1 MRRLLLIAIRVY
13 QWTLSPWLGRSCR
26 FMPTCS
32 CYTAEAIER
41 FGAARGTW
49 LGILRIG
56 RCHPWHAGG
65 YDPIPSNSTGE
76 CDASIQG
83 SQHG

>member
-1 MRRLLLIAIRVY
+1 MRLLLIAIRVY
-13 QWTLSPWLGRSCR
+13 QWTLSPLLGRSCR

-32 CYTAEAIER
+32 WYTAEAIGR
-41 FGAARGTW
+41 FGAARGVW
-49 LGILRIG
+49 LGVRRIG

-65 YDPIPSNSTGE
+65 YDPVPLSSNAVRA
-76 CDASIQG
+76 ASMQG